1 MSAESKKISGQA
13 EKIFPVAAS
22 LISSMAFAK
31 FLSLQTTNIFILLFA
46 VLMYPVF
53 KHAMKVKNKRI
64 KITSLIG
71 GLFFTAVM
79 FFFKFENIVR
89 QEVMKF
95 YTVFIY
101 LAGFFL
107 FFRCILAV
115 VYDKIL
121 DAEFNVPGT
130 EPTRKRKIIVFFGA
144 MLCML
149 LVWLPYFLMLYPGDI
164 TTDSISELNQAA
176 GNEALSN
183 HHPIAHTMMIKLFF
197 SLGQILFNGDDVKSV
212 ATYSVCQAILLSASF
227 SYLIVTLYK
236 FRIKTSVIICTLL
249 YFLLPFHGQY
259 SVVMWKDIWFGGIVV
274 AFSVTLWR
282 LIVLK
287 RANPEKKHIFE
298 YIMLFVLGLGM
309 CLFRSNGLYAFMFLF
324 VFLAIYCIR
333 KRSFV
338 TVGISAA
345 ALVAALIIKGP
356 VYNSMG
362 VTPPDP
368 IESLSI
374 PAQQI
379 AAVVR
384 DNGISDEQREL
395 LSNVVDVSLIPE
407 RYAPQISDSVKN
419 LVRETDNQEYITE
432 HKSDFLKLW
441 IELGL
446 EYPETYIIAHV
457 SQTYGYWYPDVQYW
471 VYAAEFRNDN
481 FELAKDNKLSEKAT
495 EKLIEIRESY
505 KKYYHLGLFW
515 SIGAMTWA
523 IVFMMG
529 ASFIRRRKAILL
541 VYLPITGILLTLMI
555 ATPVFSEFRYA
566 YSVFTT
572 VPLLCIIPFFND
584 NHLASDVNKDTEKV
598 SDVPDPENID
608 AEENTVSENV

>member
-1 MSAESKKISGQA
+1 
-13 EKIFPVAAS
+13 
-22 LISSMAFAK
+22 
-31 FLSLQTTNIFILLFA
+31 
-46 VLMYPVF
+46 
-53 KHAMKVKNKRI
+53 
-64 KITSLIG
+64 
-71 GLFFTAVM
+71 
-79 FFFKFENIVR
+79 
-89 QEVMKF
+89 
-95 YTVFIY
+95 
-101 LAGFFL
+101 
-107 FFRCILAV
+107 
-115 VYDKIL
+115 
-121 DAEFNVPGT
+121 
-130 EPTRKRKIIVFFGA
+130 
-144 MLCML
+144 
-149 LVWLPYFLMLYPGDI
+149 
-164 TTDSISELNQAA
+164 
-176 GNEALSN
+176 
-183 HHPIAHTMMIKLFF
+183 
-197 SLGQILFNGDDVKSV
+197 
-212 ATYSVCQAILLSASF
+212 
-227 SYLIVTLYK
+227 
-236 FRIKTSVIICTLL
+236 
-249 YFLLPFHGQY
+249 QY

-333 KRSFV
+333 KKSFV

-395 LSNVVDVSLIPE
+395 LSNIVDVSLIPE
-407 RYAPQISDSVKN
+407 RYAPQISDSIKN

-481 FELAKDNKLSEKAT
+481 FEIAKDNKLSEKAT
-495 EKLIEIRESY
+495 EKLVEIREAY

-515 SIGAMTWA
+515 SIGAITWA

-584 NHLASDVNKDTEKV
+584 NHLAFDVNKDTEKV
-598 SDVPDPENID
+598 SAVPDSENTD